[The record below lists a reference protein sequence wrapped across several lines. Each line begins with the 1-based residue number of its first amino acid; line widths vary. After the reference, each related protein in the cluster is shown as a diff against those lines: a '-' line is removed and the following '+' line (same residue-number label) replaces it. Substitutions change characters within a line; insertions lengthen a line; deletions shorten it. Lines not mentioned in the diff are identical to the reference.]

1 MELLR
6 LTRSVC
12 PTCLREVEARIVD
25 RGDMVVM
32 EKGCEDHGPVEV
44 LLARDG
50 TAMRELLPLRER
62 LGLGRG
68 GGESYSLYVTP
79 RCHEHCPTC
88 FTNQCLD
95 GYHEPSVFEVRSAL
109 KGLSAPRVSVFG
121 GEPTERADLFG
132 IVSAIRDAGG
142 EPVVFTNGL
151 RLVDPAYARELV
163 NAGAR
168 EVRLELDTLDPA
180 ALARL
185 RGADVLDAKLTAL
198 DNLDTLGATA
208 FIEAVVVPGVN
219 ERPFGMLV
227 ELAARTPCV
236 RGISFRSYAFRG
248 RKKDRRV
255 QPLRPDELIALATE
269 TTDGAVTMARVVA
282 FQKVLAAFLR
292 LAGQRWCPA
301 DLIYP
306 LVRREEGLVPVHDVA
321 DVDALAS
328 AVERTAHLWST
339 YPALATARL
348 SAAAAPHL
356 AGRGAVGLGASALQR
371 VLAALV
377 GRQTSLDSDLVL
389 LSFGAFCDPTVID
402 LGLMDQCPVRD
413 LLHPG
418 RRAMC
423 ASYLAYLQDAPADR
437 NIWKVRGP

>member
-1 MELLR
+1 
-6 LTRSVC
+6 
-12 PTCLREVEARIVD
+12 
-25 RGDMVVM
+25 
-32 EKGCEDHGPVEV
+32 
-44 LLARDG
+44 
-50 TAMRELLPLRER
+50 
-62 LGLGRG
+62 
-68 GGESYSLYVTP
+68 
-79 RCHEHCPTC
+79 
-88 FTNQCLD
+88 
-95 GYHEPSVFEVRSAL
+95 
-109 KGLSAPRVSVFG
+109 VSVFG
-121 GEPTERADLFG
+121 GEPTERADLFE

-151 RLVDPAYARELV
+151 RLVDPAYARALV
-163 NAGAR
+163 NAGVR

-180 ALARL
+180 VLARL
-185 RGADVLDAKLTAL
+185 RGSDVLDAKLTAL

-208 FIEAVVVPGVN
+208 FIESVVVSGVN
-219 ERPFGMLV
+219 ERPFGMLM
-227 ELAARTPCV
+227 ELASRSPCV
-236 RGISFRSYAFRG
+236 RGISFRSYAFRPG
-248 RKKDRRV
+248 PKERRV
-255 QPLRPDELIALATE
+255 QPLRPDELIALATGS
-269 TTDGAVTMARVVA
+269 TDGAVTMARVVA

-306 LVRREEGLVPVHDVA
+306 LVRHGEELVPVHDVA

-356 AGRGAVGLGASALQR
+356 TGREAMGLGASALQR

-413 LLHPG
+413 LLHPE

-423 ASYLAYLQDAPADR
+423 ASYLAYLQDAHKGKR
-437 NIWKVRGP
+437 IWKVRTP